1 MMNARMILVLASSH
15 AYEAIEHARAGDQK
29 TSWSQQRFCAQG
41 VVGSSSGRHG
51 LPWWCSGSGPPGTD
65 RSSGLTLPA
74 AAAVHDDDHAVD
86 AAAFAAMPR
95 CCSDEARRFVAP
107 NPLAARPEDQESREI
122 KSLRPVKG
130 ISHERNKEDA
140 EEKSFGER
148 EREREMERGRGL
160 SKR

>member
-1 MMNARMILVLASSH
+1 MPNCMILVLLA
-15 AYEAIEHARAGDQK
+15 ARRTRRSRSMPWSGDHG
-29 TSWSQQRFCAQG
+29 QQRFCAQG

-86 AAAFAAMPR
+86 AAAFAAVPR

-107 NPLAARPEDQESREI
+107 NPPAARPEDQESREI
-122 KSLRPVKG
+122 KSLRPVTG
-130 ISHERNKEDA
+130 ISHERNKGDA

-148 EREREMERGRGL
+148 ERERGRGL